1 MEGMR
6 HVRGVWGLPT
16 PQPRSKAKQSKA
28 VAILAQVDLPLLFL
42 VGGGAGG
49 RPSEAAG
56 CSQQLWRVDVPL
68 SGGRLE
74 SHTCRH
80 FASEALWG
88 R

>member
-1 MEGMR
+1 MPVER
-6 HVRGVWGLPT
+6 ERE
-16 PQPRSKAKQSKA
+16 RERER
-28 VAILAQVDLPLLFL
+28 VAILAQVGLPLLLL

-56 CSQQLWRVDVPL
+56 CSQQFWRVDVPL

-88 R
+88 EGKVFVQYPRR